1 MSRAKSGS
9 AKSSA
14 RGREPDV
21 ADVGTDALKTQQ
33 MNKSP
38 SDFTCPDCGG
48 ALWDFE
54 QNGLVRY
61 RCHVGHG
68 FTAQALAEAQSKRIE
83 DALWTALRA
92 LEESVDMRRR
102 MSRMAHN
109 VKSPNVAREYE
120 AQAKIAEAQAGVIR
134 DVLTG
139 GGIIESRQARE
150 IEQKAVTARDPSL
163 EDERSQNRKSSAR
176 RNRSN
181 GSSKRGNKMAVART

>member
-14 RGREPDV
+14 RGRDV

-33 MNKSP
+33 MNKPP
-38 SDFTCPDCGG
+38 SDLTCPDCGG
-48 ALWDFE
+48 ALWEFE

-92 LEESVDMRRR
+92 LEESVAMRRR

-139 GGIIESRQARE
+139 GGITESRQARE

-163 EDERSQNRKSSAR
+163 VDERSPNRKSSAR
-176 RNRSN
+176 RNRGN
-181 GSSKRGNKMAVART
+181 GSSKRGKKMAVART